1 MMKRQVAFFALL
13 IALGM
18 MVLAPLPTS
27 AAVVAAQ
34 GGNPL
39 KNVAVKGTAGG
50 QQVFEGT
57 FSIARFTH
65 KGNQILAVGTLTGT
79 LTNTTGDATRQGS
92 MPATAQ
98 QVNQQV
104 SMPVS
109 VNSGTC
115 QILNLTL
122 GPLDLN
128 LLGLRVQLNQVQLDI
143 TAEQG
148 SGNLL
153 GNLLC
158 QVAKLLDNPGRN
170 VGRLVNLLNQILS
183 ALG

>member
-1 MMKRQVAFFALL
+1 MKRQIALL
-13 IALGM
+13 SLLVAVGM
-18 MVLAPLPTS
+18 MVLAPLPSS
-27 AAVVAAQ
+27 AAVANAQ

-39 KNVAVKGTAGG
+39 KNIAVKGTANG
-50 QQVFEGT
+50 QQVFDGT
-57 FSIARFTH
+57 FSVARFTH

-79 LTNTTGDATRQGS
+79 LTKPSGDAAQQGS
-92 MPATAQ
+92 APATAQ

-170 VGRLVNLLNQILS
+170 VGRLVNLLNQILG

>member
-1 MMKRQVAFFALL
+1 MRRKLFALTL
-13 IALGM
+13 ASVLGLFT
-18 MVLAPLPTS
+18 LAPVS
-27 AAVVAAQ
+27 RAAAQ

-39 KNVAVKGTAGG
+39 KSVAVTGTANGANVFQGTFNVA
-50 QQVFEGT
+50 
-57 FSIARFTH
+57 RFVH
-65 KGNQILAVGTLTGT
+65 KGNRIFAEGTLTGT
-79 LTNTTGDATRQGS
+79 LTK
-92 MPATAQ
+92 PAGGQQQQSTAGAAQ

-104 SMPVS
+104 QMPVN
-109 VNSGTC
+109 VASGTC

-128 LLGLRVQLNQVQLDI
+128 LLGLRVQLNQVNLDI

-158 QVAKLLDNPGRN
+158 SVAKLLDNPGRN
-170 VGRLVNLLNQILS
+170 VGRLVNLLNDILG